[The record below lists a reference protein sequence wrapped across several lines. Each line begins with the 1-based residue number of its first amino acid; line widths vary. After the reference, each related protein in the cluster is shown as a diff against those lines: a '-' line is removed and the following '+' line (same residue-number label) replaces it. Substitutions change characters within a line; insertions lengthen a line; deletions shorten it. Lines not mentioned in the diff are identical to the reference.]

1 MTGAAGSGRP
11 LRFFLLV
18 IAAWIGGRVTMQS
31 PRVAP
36 VAISAPLH
44 QAPPA
49 PIAKA
54 PARPFLARS
63 IASRR
68 IASLHRHAAPLRQSA
83 PRAMGGA
90 LDAMDF
96 IRFTTAFSGRHY
108 GASSALDAL
117 ADTETARAPWPVAIP
132 AAPPP
137 PGNDRWRASAWMLW
151 RPEGAAT
158 SATLSGG
165 QLGASQAGAR
175 VDYDLTPH
183 APSRL
188 AAYARVSAA
197 LAHPTQPEAALGV
210 AIQPSRHLPVSIG
223 VERRIA
229 LDRTARNAMAVVMAG
244 GLGPREALPGVMA
257 EGYAQTGM
265 VGARS
270 RDAFVDGRLSITH
283 PVDRTTMAVGASLSG
298 GAQPGV
304 HRVDVGP
311 ALHVRLPTAPV
322 AARMTMEWRERVS
335 GQARPRSGLAL
346 TLAADF

>member
-1 MTGAAGSGRP
+1 MSGAVGSGRP

-36 VAISAPLH
+36 LVISAPLH
-44 QAPPA
+44 QAAPA

-54 PARPFLARS
+54 PVRPYLATWAS
-63 IASRR
+63 SRR
-68 IASLHRHAAPLRQSA
+68 IASLPRHAAPPRRSA
-83 PRAMGGA
+83 PPALGGA

-108 GASSALDAL
+108 GASSALAAL

-137 PGNDRWRASAWMLW
+137 GNDRWRASAWMLW
-151 RPEGAAT
+151 RPDGGAAP
-158 SATLSGG
+158 ANLSGG

-175 VDYDLTPH
+175 VDYDLTPRS
-183 APSRL
+183 PSSL
-188 AAYARVSAA
+188 AAFARVSAA

-210 AIQPSRHLPVSIG
+210 ALQPSRHLPVSIG

-244 GLGPREALPGVMA
+244 GFGPREALLGVMA

-265 VGARS
+265 VGGRS
-270 RDAFVDGRLSITH
+270 RDPFVDGRLSITH

>member
-1 MTGAAGSGRP
+1 MTGAVGSGRP

-18 IAAWIGGRVTMQS
+18 IAAWIGGRVTMQLLGGALVTPTDPLHQAPDRVAKAPAPPSFPPLASS

-36 VAISAPLH
+36 LP
-44 QAPPA
+44 
-49 PIAKA
+49 
-54 PARPFLARS
+54 
-63 IASRR
+63 
-68 IASLHRHAAPLRQSA
+68 RHAAPIRQPGTASN
-83 PRAMGGA
+83 GGA
-90 LDAMDF
+90 LDLMDF

-108 GASSALDAL
+108 GASSALAAL

-158 SATLSGG
+158 SASLSGG

-175 VDYDLTPH
+175 FDYDLTPH

-229 LDRTARNAMAVVMAG
+229 LDRTARNAMAVVIAG
-244 GLGPREALPGVMA
+244 GFGPREALPGLMA

-283 PVDRTTMAVGASLSG
+283 PVDRTAMALGASLSG

-322 AARMTMEWRERVS
+322 AARMMMEWRERVS